1 MTRHPLALAALIATC
16 AVAGAAVAAQNGP
29 PDPALARGAWVA
41 QRECAQCHAV
51 GLESRSP
58 NSNAPTF
65 RDVRLRFNPISL
77 ERRLHPMPANG
88 HDAMPP
94 RSLSAADVPDL
105 VAYIQS
111 LEPPR

>member
-1 MTRHPLALAALIATC
+1 MTHAPLAVLILAGTC
-16 AVAGAAVAAQNGP
+16 AVADASFAQRAA
-29 PDPALARGAWVA
+29 DPALARGAWVA
-41 QRECAQCHAV
+41 ERDCAQCHAV
-51 GLESRSP
+51 RAEGKSP

-65 RDVRLRFNPISL
+65 REIRLRFNPISL
-77 ERRLHPMPANG
+77 ERRLHPMPAEG

-111 LEPPR
+111 LEPTR